1 MPPMTFTDPQ
11 LLALLPFDVQPVPSS
26 DLTTLNRL
34 LFEQEYLPSAFAKDV
49 LVANERTYE
58 QRLCACRMIADV
70 DNPTP
75 TMLGLLVLGNSPRDW
90 LPGAYIQFLRLEGT
104 DLSAPVVDDLLIDG
118 HLAQVLRRVE
128 EKLQSHNRSS
138 VDIISGPVETRT
150 SLYPR
155 VALQQLVYNAVL
167 HRTYEATHAPV
178 RVYWFNDRIEIHNP
192 GGPFGAVTVANFG
205 QPGVTDYRNPHVAE
219 AMKVLGF
226 VQKFGVGIA
235 TARAELQR
243 NGNPPPE
250 FTVDPSHVLVTV
262 RARG

>member
-1 MPPMTFTDPQ
+1 MPPMTFNDVQ
-11 LLALLPFDVQPVPSS
+11 LLAFDVQPVPSS
-26 DLTTLNRL
+26 GLPALNRL

-70 DNPTP
+70 DDPTP
-75 TMLGLLVLGNSPRDW
+75 TVLGLLVLGNSPRDW
-90 LPGAYIQFLRLEGT
+90 LPGAYIQFLRLDGT
-104 DLSAPVVDDLLIDG
+104 DLSAPVIDDLLIDG

-138 VDIISGPVETRT
+138 VDITSGPIETRT
-150 SLYPR
+150 SAYPR
-155 VALQQLVYNAVL
+155 AALQQLVYNAVL

-178 RVYWFNDRIEIHNP
+178 RVYWFDDRIEIHNP

-205 QPGVTDYRNPHVAE
+205 QPGVTDYRNPHIAE
-219 AMKVLGF
+219 ALKVLGF

-262 RARG
+262 RAKS